1 MPKNKIL
8 VVDDEVDFTKLLKS
22 NLEETGKYEVLAL
35 PNANDIVSQVHAFK
49 PDIILLDIIM
59 PGIKGIEVCEMLNN
73 DIIGKTIPI
82 IILSALDKDVDK
94 YKAFRAGVVDY
105 MSKPIGIERLIVK
118 VDKHI
123 QFKQRAEGK

>member
-82 IILSALDKDVDK
+82 IILSALDKNVDK
-94 YKAFRAGVVDY
+94 YKAFRVGVVDY
-105 MSKPIGIERLIVK
+105 MSKPIGIEQLIIK

-123 QFKQRAEGK
+123 QFKQRAEGQ

>member
-8 VVDDEVDFTKLLKS
+8 VVDDEMDFTKLLKS

-35 PNANDIVSQVHAFK
+35 SDAKDIISQVHIFK

-73 DIIGKTIPI
+73 DVIGKVIPI
-82 IILSALDKDVDK
+82 IILSALDKNVDK
-94 YKAFRAGVVDY
+94 YKAFRSGVVDY
-105 MSKPIGIERLIVK
+105 MGKPIGIEKLIAK
-118 VDKHI
+118 IDKYI
-123 QFKQRAEGK
+123 QFKQRADGQ

>member
-35 PNANDIVSQVHAFK
+35 AEANDIISQVHTFK

-59 PGIKGIEVCEMLNN
+59 PGIKGIEVCEMLNK
-73 DIIGKTIPI
+73 DIVGKSVPI
-82 IILSALDKDVDK
+82 IILSALAKDADK

-105 MSKPIGIERLIVK
+105 MGKPIELDKLIAK
-118 VDKHI
+118 VDKYI
-123 QFKQRAEGK
+123 QFKQRAEG

>member
-1 MPKNKIL
+1 MPKHKIL
-8 VVDDEVDFTKLLKS
+8 VVDDEVDFTKLIKS

-35 PNANDIVSQVHAFK
+35 LDANDIISQVHIFK

-73 DIIGKTIPI
+73 DVIGKAIPI
-82 IILSALDKDVDK
+82 IILSALDKNVDK

-105 MSKPIGIERLIVK
+105 MGKPIGIEKLIAK
-118 VDKHI
+118 IDKHI
-123 QFKQRAEGK
+123 QFKQRTEGQ